1 MNCLQ
6 LFLLALLIQQVEQ
19 ASGFLADEVD
29 TTHVV
34 CVVDV
39 VPGDSLCLV
48 FLLEEARQNIL
59 ENQLTGEI
67 KSSSNSPIEH
77 FT

>member
-1 MNCLQ
+1 MNHLS

-29 TTHVV
+29 TAHVV

-48 FLLEEARQNIL
+48 LLLDKAGQNIF
-59 ENQLTGEI
+59 GE
-67 KSSSNSPIEH
+67 
-77 FT
+77 